1 MVKITIGENEAGQ
14 RLDRFLKKYYN
25 MAPLSAIYRMI
36 RKDVKVNGKRAAQET
51 ILSSGDE
58 LCVYI
63 TDEQDSE
70 FRKAREIK
78 RARKSFKI
86 AYEDENLLV
95 AEKPA
100 GLLTHGDRHEKKN
113 HLTNQV
119 ISYLIEKGEYSPRVE
134 KTFTPSPANRLD
146 RNTSG
151 LVLFGKT
158 AAALRTANRMIREEG
173 YVSKFY
179 LTVVAGHMASALD
192 LRDMMEKDAATNTV
206 RVFDEAGGETGGAG
220 EPTEPSG
227 KLMQTRAVP
236 LAYGK
241 LGREEFTLVEV
252 ELITGRTH
260 QIRAHLSKAGYPI
273 IGDAKYGKRRVN
285 DLVGRNFGLTTQ
297 LLHAYRLEFSK
308 GEDELSYMEGKVIKS
323 ELTPEEARIVGE
335 IFGEKGNY
343 PNEH

>member
-25 MAPLSAIYRMI
+25 MAPLSAIYRII

-51 ILSSGDE
+51 ILSFGDE

-179 LTVVAGHMASALD
+179 LTVVAGHMARALD
-192 LRDMMEKDAATNTV
+192 LRGMMEKDAATNTV
-206 RVFDEAGGETGGAG
+206 RVFGEAAAEGDETA
-220 EPTEPSG
+220 EPSG
-227 KLMQTRAVP
+227 KLMQTRA
-236 LAYGK
+236 
-241 LGREEFTLVEV
+241 EEFTLVEV

-297 LLHAYRLEFSK
+297 LLHAYRLEFLK

-323 ELTPEEARIVGE
+323 ELTPEESRIVGE
-335 IFGEKGNY
+335 IFGADAMARVYLK
-343 PNEH
+343 

>member
-51 ILSSGDE
+51 LLSSGDE

-63 TDEQDSE
+63 TDEQDNE

-179 LTVVAGHMASALD
+179 LTVVAGHMAEPMK
-192 LRDMMEKDAATNTV
+192 LRGRMEKDGFSNTV
-206 RVFDEAGGETGGAG
+206 RVLGEDADEGKEMETN
-220 EPTEPSG
+220 
-227 KLMQTRAVP
+227 AVP
-236 LAYGK
+236 LAYGR

-273 IGDAKYGKRRVN
+273 IGDAKYGKRRIN
-285 DLVGRNFGLTTQ
+285 DLVDRKFGLTTQ
-297 LLHAYRLEFSK
+297 LLHAYRLEFLR
-308 GEDELSYMEGKVIKS
+308 GEDELSYMAGKVIKS
-323 ELTPEEARIVGE
+323 EFTPDEARIVRE
-335 IFGEKGNY
+335 IFGEDAI
-343 PNEH
+343 

>member
-1 MVKITIGENEAGQ
+1 M
-14 RLDRFLKKYYN
+14 
-25 MAPLSAIYRMI
+25 
-36 RKDVKVNGKRAAQET
+36 
-51 ILSSGDE
+51 
-58 LCVYI
+58 
-63 TDEQDSE
+63 
-70 FRKAREIK
+70 
-78 RARKSFKI
+78 
-86 AYEDENLLV
+86 
-95 AEKPA
+95 
-100 GLLTHGDRHEKKN
+100 
-113 HLTNQV
+113 
-119 ISYLIEKGEYSPRVE
+119 IEKGEYSPRVE

-206 RVFDEAGGETGGAG
+206 RVFGEATAEGGETA
-220 EPTEPSG
+220 EPSG

-297 LLHAYRLEFSK
+297 LLHAYRLEFLK

-335 IFGEKGNY
+335 IFGADAMARIYLK
-343 PNEH
+343 